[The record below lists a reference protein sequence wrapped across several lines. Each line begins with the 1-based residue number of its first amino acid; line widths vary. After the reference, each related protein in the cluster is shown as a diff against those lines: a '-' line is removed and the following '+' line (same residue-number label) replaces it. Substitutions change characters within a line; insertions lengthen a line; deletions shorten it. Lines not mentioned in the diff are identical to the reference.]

1 MGVQGG
7 QRNPAGG
14 VAVGGAADWLHW
26 KEPLWAE
33 YWKNELEFSKPKD
46 RPVSWN
52 SPRLLLFPR
61 DCLLP
66 QLHNFQ
72 ISLLWSRHHC
82 SSYRKVKVGIWSSDS
97 ACWRWLVRASDRLF
111 EWEST
116 KLIKYRTVTDKNP
129 TTAWLKNRGEANWVG
144 NDWCKFEET
153 LLISCPYNWR
163 DSIKADEMSFVYVA
177 SKMGMIVL

>member
-1 MGVQGG
+1 MGVQEGKETLLAGWRVGG
-7 QRNPAGG
+7 
-14 VAVGGAADWLHW
+14 GGAAGDWLHW

-46 RPVSWN
+46 RLSLETHLDFF
-52 SPRLLLFPR
+52 SSPR

-72 ISLLWSRHHC
+72 ISSSGSRHHC
-82 SSYRKVKVGIWSSDS
+82 SSYRKVKAGIWSSDS

-144 NDWCKFEET
+144 NDCANLRK
-153 LLISCPYNWR
+153 LS
-163 DSIKADEMSFVYVA
+163 
-177 SKMGMIVL
+177 